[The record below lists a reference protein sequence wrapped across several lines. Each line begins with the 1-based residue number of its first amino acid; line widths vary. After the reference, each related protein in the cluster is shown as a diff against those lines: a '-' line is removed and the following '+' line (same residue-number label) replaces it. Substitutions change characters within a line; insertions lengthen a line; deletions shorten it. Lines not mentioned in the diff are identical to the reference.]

1 MTQEEARALVEQ
13 DGYNVSGLVEQDGET
28 FVFNCEDDKG
38 DEIEVCVVDGQ
49 VYPSP
54 I

>member
-13 DGYNVSGLVEQDGET
+13 EGYNVSGLVEQDGET

-38 DEIEVCVVDGQ
+38 DEIEVCVVDGH